1 MGASSGPGAD
11 EVYGRR
17 YMSSAS
23 CVLIGFRA
31 SDAFV
36 WCLIEGGLVLWV
48 FLFVGFGLCLWLLLE
63 AGLGADE
70 LNGMLMHA
78 FCVRQF
84 LFWCVDRIP
93 GV

>member
-36 WCLIEGGLVLWV
+36 WCLMEGGLVLWV
-48 FLFVGFGLCLWLLLE
+48 FF
-63 AGLGADE
+63 
-70 LNGMLMHA
+70 
-78 FCVRQF
+78 FC
-84 LFWCVDRIP
+84 
-93 GV
+93 GVWVVSVASSGSWTWS